1 MKNTDI
7 EYYGDKLQNQFTAY
21 VERALYNN
29 RISYYRKYISQYKHE
44 ILTNSED
51 ELSLHNYRNSNYSD
65 SCYLGLD
72 SNSIHNSSLA
82 AVLNKLNIKDQT
94 IIKLHAI
101 YGYTYKA
108 IAQVLSMTPTAV
120 STRYSRSIKKVRK
133 ILEDNKN
140 VL

>member
-51 ELSLHNYRNSNYSD
+51 ELSLHNYQNSNYSD
-65 SCYLGLD
+65 SCYLDLD
-72 SNSIHNSSLA
+72 SDSIYNSGLA
-82 AVLNKLNIKDQT
+82 ALNKLNSKDQT
-94 IIKLHAI
+94 IIKLHVI
-101 YGYTYKA
+101 YGYTYNT
-108 IAQVLSMTPTAV
+108 IAQILSMTPTAV
-120 STRYSRSIKKVRK
+120 STRYSRSIKRVRK
-133 ILEDNKN
+133 ILEDN
-140 VL
+140 